1 MTSELLVCWIDPDDD
16 RTSASDGQSR
26 HGAYLRDH
34 ARLFDP
40 FQDAPDGVTRN
51 PVEFAM
57 AAVQVAAGPIMW
69 PGSSAGIPGCVA
81 TAPSLARMEAGWW
94 CR

>member
-1 MTSELLVCWIDPDDD
+1 MTELLVCWIDPDYD
-16 RTSASDGQSR
+16 RTSASDGQSCY
-26 HGAYLRDH
+26 GAYLRDH

-69 PGSSAGIPGCVA
+69 PGSSAGIPGCAA
-81 TAPSLARMEAGWW
+81 TAPSTATTAA
-94 CR
+94 